1 MGRACGE
8 GEHVVSPVKEEVE
21 FLLPSCQETG
31 GGLTACWDKK
41 KNTEDIKPLMS
52 SDLQLHN
59 S

>member
-41 KNTEDIKPLMS
+41 KKHRGHQTTDVL
-52 SDLQLHN
+52 
-59 S
+59 